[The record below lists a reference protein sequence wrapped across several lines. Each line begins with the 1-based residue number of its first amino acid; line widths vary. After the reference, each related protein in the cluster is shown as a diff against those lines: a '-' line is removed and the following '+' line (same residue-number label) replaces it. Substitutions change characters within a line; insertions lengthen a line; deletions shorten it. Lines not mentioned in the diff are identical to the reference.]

1 MMVTCAGPVFGSAKL
16 RHLIGGQSLIFW
28 SKKPKVRRKSRCQCA
43 VPIVQQTS
51 SPVWPRIGNST
62 SCCRGSRPANV
73 PSASVA
79 CTRSVDLPGRKRALL
94 TVRACGVAQ
103 QAGSS
108 ASISPFPLSST
119 QLSQSSLPLVVVVVV
134 VTGVMVMLKTV
145 VVVEAG
151 GAPGGA
157 GVGVWCGFRCRNGLR
172 VGGGVGGRAARGH
185 HGVGDGDGDLR
196 AGAQAAQVA
205 GEAAGA
211 RVAHDGRGESGGRGI
226 GHDHVGRGGRP
237 EIARHERV
245 RDGRAGYRGGRPR

>member
-16 RHLIGGQSLIFW
+16 RHLIGGQSVIFW

-51 SPVWPRIGNST
+51 SPVSPRSCNST

-119 QLSQSSLPLVVVVVV
+119 QLSQISLPLVVVVVLVTGLIVVLTTVV
-134 VTGVMVMLKTV
+134 VTGLMVVLTTV

-151 GAPGGA
+151 VTPA
-157 GVGVWCGFRCRNGLR
+157 VTLLVFWSGFG
-172 VGGGVGGRAARGH
+172 
-185 HGVGDGDGDLR
+185 
-196 AGAQAAQVA
+196 
-205 GEAAGA
+205 
-211 RVAHDGRGESGGRGI
+211 SGI
-226 GHDHVGRGGRP
+226 GLEMVAVLVTVP
-237 EIARHERV
+237 PVATTV
-245 RDGRAGYRGGRPR
+245 

>member
-16 RHLIGGQSLIFW
+16 RHLIGGQSVIFW

-51 SPVWPRIGNST
+51 SPVSPRICNST

-108 ASISPFPLSST
+108 ASISPLPLSST
-119 QLSQSSLPLVVVVVV
+119 QLSQISLPLVVVVVI
-134 VTGVMVMLKTV
+134 VTGVMVVVIVTGVMVVLTTV
-145 VVVEAG
+145 VVVE
-151 GAPGGA
+151 
-157 GVGVWCGFRCRNGLR
+157 
-172 VGGGVGGRAARGH
+172 GGVTPA
-185 HGVGDGDGDLR
+185 VTLL
-196 AGAQAAQVA
+196 VFW
-205 GEAAGA
+205 
-211 RVAHDGRGESGGRGI
+211 SGFGSGI
-226 GHDHVGRGGRP
+226 GLEMV
-237 EIARHERV
+237 AV
-245 RDGRAGYRGGRPR
+245 FVT